1 MKLYLF
7 ERGGGKTVTAFGSEG
22 FTMAGIVREAEDT
35 HIGCMYLEKGGI
47 VGGHPAPVPQ
57 LLLVMAGEAVVRS
70 DGGEPQTIG
79 PGTAAYWES
88 GEWHETRTETG
99 LTAIV
104 IESANMNVRMTEVA
118 AG

>member
-7 ERGGGKTVTAFGSEG
+7 ERGGGKAVTAFGSEG
-22 FTMAGIVREAEDT
+22 FTMAGIVREAEDV

-47 VGGHPAPVPQ
+47 VGGHPATVPQ
-57 LLLVMAGEAVVRS
+57 LLLVMAGEAIVRS
-70 DGGEPQTIG
+70 GGGESHTIG
-79 PGTAAYWES
+79 PGTAACWEA

-104 IESANMNVRMTEVA
+104 IESANMNIRMTET